1 MVTYGCSLDAWG
13 HRVAAYTARGC
24 SLEVESR
31 RPNRLAHRHQQSPG
45 RTPGKLYSG
54 MAWCSGLP
62 TAAETARNFSV
73 ASMHTVCRPSSCGPV
88 LQKPSR

>member
-1 MVTYGCSLDAWG
+1 MHEAIGLQPVLLE
-13 HRVAAYTARGC
+13 VAASKS
-24 SLEVESR
+24 SLG
-31 RPNRLAHRHQQSPG
+31 PNRLAHRHQQSPG